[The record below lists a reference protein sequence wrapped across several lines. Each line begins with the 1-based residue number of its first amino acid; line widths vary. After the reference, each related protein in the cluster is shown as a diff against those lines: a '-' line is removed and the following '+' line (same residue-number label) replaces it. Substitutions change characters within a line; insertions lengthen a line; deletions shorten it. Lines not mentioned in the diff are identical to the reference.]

1 MTTFIRSTTSVASKA
16 KTEEEFF
23 VSLGWTRASSA
34 QISRTSGPS
43 CWSDSP
49 PQSQNA
55 PQPPQWKAGGSGN
68 KMPARQR
75 MQGSAEL
82 RVLLLDG
89 HTGHAYAVAAFTR
102 NQH

>member
-1 MTTFIRSTTSVASKA
+1 MS
-16 KTEEEFF
+16 
-23 VSLGWTRASSA
+23 
-34 QISRTSGPS
+34 
-43 CWSDSP
+43 
-49 PQSQNA
+49 
-55 PQPPQWKAGGSGN
+55 
-68 KMPARQR
+68 ARQR